1 MRLDDNCRITPAG
14 WLLIAFCAI
23 IVGALLVWAAVT
35 LIVDL
40 WITLVTL

>member
-14 WLLIAFCAI
+14 WLLIAFCAV
-23 IVGALLVWAAVT
+23 IVFAILAWAAVT

>member
-23 IVGALLVWAAVT
+23 IVFAILAWAVITLLVE
-35 LIVDL
+35 L
-40 WITLVTL
+40 WMFLVTI